1 MKKGD
6 DMKATFSPNERGFVE
21 AEAKAEGKRY
31 RVYLTDSKG
40 RVYKTKTTYEASTV
54 KKYFGNGNYRIFVR
68 NMKTGGTNI
77 EKA

>member
-1 MKKGD
+1 MKT
-6 DMKATFSPNERGFVE
+6 TFSPNERGFVE
-21 AEAKAEGKRY
+21 AEAKSEGSRY

-54 KKYFGNGNYRIFVR
+54 KKYFANGNYRIFVR

>member
-1 MKKGD
+1 MKVE
-6 DMKATFSPNERGFVE
+6 FSPNARGFVSG
-21 AEAKAEGKRY
+21 EAKKTKNGRY
-31 RVYLTDSKG
+31 RVFLLDDKN
-40 RVYKTKTTYEASTV
+40 RKYKTKTTYTLATV